1 MPPNGS
7 SHISF
12 LYNSCNKRS
21 PWYPHVVWEG
31 ASLLPIRRVHAYRGR
46 NQKSRCY
53 HEPGSRKMRHYSQ
66 GRERRLEDSQS
77 PAMPYAAFTSQMMLK
92 IECTGLG
99 SIHAAIQVPYRTVGQ
114 NKICVSLFELF
125 SCTNIGKAIT
135 MTVFS
140 SHQYFI
146 GWVLVLLFVPETKA
160 LTLEASRTVLF
171 FIGLLTLLYR
181 NWIRCLALIRESM
194 RANRLETRFGTLGHG
209 Y

>member
-12 LYNSCNKRS
+12 SYYSCSKRS
-21 PWYPHVVWEG
+21 PWYPHVVWKG
-31 ASLLPIRRVHAYRGR
+31 VSLLPIRRVRAYYGR
-46 NQKSRCY
+46 NQQLRCY
-53 HEPGSRKMRHYSQ
+53 HKPGSRKMRHYSR

-92 IECTGLG
+92 IECTGLV

-114 NKICVSLFELF
+114 IKNCVSLFELF
-125 SCTNIGKAIT
+125 SCTNIGKEIT
-135 MTVFS
+135 RTVFS

-160 LTLEASRTVLF
+160 LTLEASRPVLF
-171 FIGLLTLLYR
+171 
-181 NWIRCLALIRESM
+181 SS
-194 RANRLETRFGTLGHG
+194 G